1 MSPRVN
7 SWSISRGVLPLGLLM
22 CRIFDYCT
30 AEMLGRII
38 SRLASVKL
46 RYFCRHKQQL
56 KDRYARVRWL
66 QLGAALK
73 EAEDNRLLVNDG
85 TPNLEGTE
93 KTFWLGGCRS
103 KPKIFVLRGK

>member
-22 CRIFDYCT
+22 CRIFDYCA

-56 KDRYARVRWL
+56 KDWYARL
-66 QLGAALK
+66 FKLMASSLK

-93 KTFWLGGCRS
+93 KTFWLGVVKTS
-103 KPKIFVLRGK
+103 Q